1 MSFILE
7 ALRKSE
13 LERQR
18 QSGPSI
24 AELPVARA
32 DRRLPAALIAI
43 GLLLAVNA
51 AVLSWFLLRETPAPA
66 AGPAASIGVDPAP
79 AAPAP
84 AVAAPAPREE
94 TLARAAA
101 GGYAEEIAPATPE
114 SRVPGAPDPTLLPVA
129 PATVAYAE
137 PPPVE
142 VSQQPPAGVAE
153 LNVDLHV
160 YAEDPARRAVFI
172 NGRRYTEGMALTE
185 GPMLEQITRDGA
197 VIIHRGQRYLL
208 PRS

>member
-1 MSFILE
+1 
-7 ALRKSE
+7 
-13 LERQR
+13 
-18 QSGPSI
+18 
-24 AELPVARA
+24 
-32 DRRLPAALIAI
+32 
-43 GLLLAVNA
+43 VNA
-51 AVLSWFLLRETPAPA
+51 AVLSWFLLREAPAPA

-84 AVAAPAPREE
+84 AVAGPEPRAES
-94 TLARAAA
+94 LARAAA
-101 GGYAEEIAPATPE
+101 DEYAEEIAPTTPE
-114 SRVPGAPDPTLLPVA
+114 SRVPGAPDPTLLPEA
-129 PATVAYAE
+129 PAPVTYAAPL
-137 PPPVE
+137 PPPVD

-153 LNVDLHV
+153 LNLDLHV

>member
-101 GGYAEEIAPATPE
+101 GGYAEAFAPATPE

-137 PPPVE
+137 PPPVD

-172 NGRRYTEGMALTE
+172 NGRRYTEGMALPE

-197 VIIHRGQRYLL
+197 VIIYRGQRYLL